1 MGHGFSG
8 EVATYYA
15 RYRRGYP
22 RAAVDAITEAFA
34 LTTDDL
40 VVDLGCGSG
49 QLSLPL
55 ATRVRAVVG
64 MDPEPDML
72 VLARRSA
79 EQDGVANTS
88 WILGADADLPAL
100 GTLLGNR
107 TVGAV
112 TIAVAIHWMDRATVF
127 RAARPLLRPGGGI
140 AVITNGT
147 PLWLQDTDWSRT
159 LQECLQRWLGL
170 EKRPIGSCQT
180 DEAGRRLNREALET
194 AGYRVTETSV
204 DYQAQLTVDQLV
216 GGVFSALSADRLP
229 PPASRDKFAEQLR
242 DALGQP
248 DHLTE
253 HVRVWLQLGHIDT
266 RVNCPGG

>member
-1 MGHGFSG
+1 MGEGFSG
-8 EVATYYA
+8 EVASYYA

-22 RAAVDAITEAFA
+22 PAAVDAIAEAFA

-55 ATRVRAVVG
+55 AARVRAVVG

-79 EQDGVANTS
+79 EQRGVANTS
-88 WILGADADLPAL
+88 WVLGADGDLPAL
-100 GTLLGNR
+100 GALLGNR
-107 TVGAV
+107 AVGAV

-140 AVITNGT
+140 AVVTNGT
-147 PLWLQDTDWSRT
+147 PLWLQDTEWSQT
-159 LQECLQRWLGL
+159 LQECLQRWLRL

-180 DEAGRRLNREALET
+180 DGAGRRLNREALES
-194 AGYRVTETSV
+194 AGYQVVEASV
-204 DYQAQLTVDQLV
+204 DYEAELTVDQLV

-229 PPASRDKFAEQLR
+229 SPASRDEFAEQLR
-242 DALGQP
+242 DALARP
-248 DHLTE
+248 DRLTE
-253 HVRVWLQLGHIDT
+253 HVRVSLQFG
-266 RVNCPGG
+266 RSVER